1 MNSISKAN
9 LATLIFLA
17 AVFGKSQAQFI
28 PSKWEAGINLGTLIY
43 QGDLSAGNLG
53 YTNNLKPSVGV
64 WAAKSIDDYFSIRYS
79 LLRGDIG
86 ADEST
91 YTTPEWRRHRNFKFN
106 SSVTEFSTSFVW
118 DLFGKT
124 YREGMRR
131 FSPYFFA
138 GAGFSILNVKR
149 DWSRF
154 DSTYFNSK
162 SSASIGLG
170 IDSTHKTPWIIPV
183 IPVGAGLRYMISNHF
198 FLNLEA
204 SYRIT
209 MSDEIDGF
217 KYSGNPQK
225 NDHYYGMT
233 IGLSYRFGSDRTAC
247 PKM

>member
-1 MNSISKAN
+1 MNAIPKVIVGSLILFAISVN
-9 LATLIFLA
+9 Q
-17 AVFGKSQAQFI
+17 SNAQFI
-28 PSKWEAGINLGTLIY
+28 PSKWEIGLNLGTLIY
-43 QGDLSAGNLG
+43 QGDLSAGDLG
-53 YTNNLKPSVGV
+53 YTYNLKPSVSV

-91 YTTPEWRRHRNFKFN
+91 YASPEWRRHRNFKFN

-154 DSTYFNSK
+154 DTTYFNSK
-162 SSASIGLG
+162 TSASEGLA

-183 IPVGAGLRYMISNHF
+183 IPVGAGLRYMISDHF
-198 FLNLEA
+198 FLNAEA

-225 NDHYYGMT
+225 NDHYYGLT

>member
-1 MNSISKAN
+1 MNSIVRVHVII
-9 LATLIFLA
+9 LIFIIA
-17 AVFGKSQAQFI
+17 ASGKSDAQFT
-28 PSKWEAGINLGTLIY
+28 PSKWEVGLNFGTLIY
-43 QGDLSAGNLG
+43 QGDLSANNLG
-53 YTNNLKPSVGV
+53 YINNLKPAVGV

-79 LLRGDIG
+79 LLRGGIG

-91 YTTPEWRRHRNFKFN
+91 YATPEWRPHRNFKFS
-106 SSVTEFSTSFVW
+106 SSVTEFSTSLVW

-124 YREGMRR
+124 YREGMRIL
-131 FSPYFFA
+131 SPYFFV

-154 DSTYFNSK
+154 DTTYFNSK
-162 SSASIGLG
+162 SAASEGLA

-183 IPVGAGLRYMISNHF
+183 VPVGAGLRYMLSDHF

-209 MSDEIDGF
+209 LSDEIDGF
-217 KYSGNPQK
+217 KYSGNPQR
-225 NDHYYGMT
+225 NDHYYGVS
-233 IGLSYRFGSDRTAC
+233 IGLSYRFGNDRTAC

>member
-1 MNSISKAN
+1 MNSIYK
-9 LATLIFLA
+9 LPVATLILFLA
-17 AVFGKSQAQFI
+17 TIRHSKAQFI
-28 PSKWEAGINLGTLIY
+28 PSKWEIGLNVGTLVY
-43 QGDLSAGNLG
+43 QGDLSAGNFG
-53 YTNNLKPSVGV
+53 YTYNLKPSVGV
-64 WAAKSIDDYFSIRYS
+64 WAAESINDYFSLRYS

-86 ADEST
+86 ADESV
-91 YTTPEWRRHRNFKFN
+91 YTIPEWRRHRNFKFN

-131 FSPYFFA
+131 FSPYFFV
-138 GAGFSILNVKR
+138 GAGFSILNVNR

-154 DSTYFNSK
+154 DTTYFNSK
-162 SSASIGLG
+162 SAASEGLG

-183 IPVGAGLRYMISNHF
+183 IPVGAGVRYMISNHF
-198 FLNLEA
+198 FLNAEA

-217 KYSGNPQK
+217 RYSGNPQR
-225 NDHYYGMT
+225 NDHYYGVS
-233 IGLSYRFGSDRTAC
+233 IGLSYRFGDNRTDC

>member
-1 MNSISKAN
+1 MNSIFK
-9 LATLIFLA
+9 IHLA
-17 AVFGKSQAQFI
+17 ALTLCVAAIHQSEAQFT
-28 PSKWEAGINLGTLIY
+28 PSKWEIGLNLGTLIY
-43 QGDLSAGNLG
+43 QGDLSTGNLG
-53 YTNNLKPSVGV
+53 YTYNLKPAIGV

-79 LLRGDIG
+79 LLRGELG
-86 ADEST
+86 ADESV
-91 YTTPEWRRHRNFKFN
+91 YSTPDWKRHRNFRFN
-106 SSVTEFSTSFVW
+106 TSVTEFSTSIVW

-124 YREGMRR
+124 YKEGMKR

-138 GAGFSILNVKR
+138 GAGFSILNVNR

-154 DSTYFNSK
+154 DTSYFNSK

-198 FLNLEA
+198 FLNAEA

-209 MSDEIDGF
+209 WSDEIDGF
-217 KYSGNPQK
+217 KYSGNPQR
-225 NDHYYGMT
+225 NDHYYGLSV
-233 IGLSYRFGSDRTAC
+233 GLSYRFGSNRTDC